1 MHENA
6 IFINIKI
13 KNLNFEIVLIW
24 GIQTGNPVLRWTLDN
39 CLTV

>member
-24 GIQTGNPVLRWTLDN
+24 GIQTGNPELRWTI
-39 CLTV
+39 V